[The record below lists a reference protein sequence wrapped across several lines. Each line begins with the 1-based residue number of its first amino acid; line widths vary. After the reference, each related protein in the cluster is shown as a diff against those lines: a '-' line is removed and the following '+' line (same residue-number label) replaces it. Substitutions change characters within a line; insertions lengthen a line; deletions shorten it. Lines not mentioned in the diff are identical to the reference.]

1 MELERVREHEI
12 DIERTLGIEER
23 ALERTNVTKV
33 LTEKRKQEDT
43 QGTHGGVS
51 SCKKRLKEERERDGM
66 QAPVRMADVIVPLIT
81 EGDVTPRAARWL
93 SG

>member
-33 LTEKRKQEDT
+33 LTEKRKQEA

-51 SCKKRLKEERERDGM
+51 SCKKSLKEERERDGM
-66 QAPVRMADVIVPLIT
+66 RAPVRMADVIVPLIT